1 MRAILFVS
9 LFFVSCSIRDK
20 LITDNPKSSTLNN
33 SIHLKYDVNNDGNIS
48 QEEFKKIKDQKK
60 LFNPYVDYQNP
71 LAIFSFILL
80 LVLSCCSLSYISSFI
95 NSVYIWFLN
104 KIKK

>member
-1 MRAILFVS
+1 MRAILFLS
-9 LFFVSCSIRDK
+9 LFFASCSIRDK
-20 LITDNPKSSTLNN
+20 LLTNDSKPLTPNN

-60 LFNPYVDYQNP
+60 LFNPYIDYQNP
-71 LAIFSFILL
+71 LAVFSFILL